1 MGIDSDDRF
10 LLYGIGMNDVHQKEV
25 KESIVHKR
33 FLPSFWEDNTMGKK
47 YHYTSPE
54 GLKGI
59 METRTFFF
67 TDSQFLN
74 DFREKININDELHE
88 FWKTSRKQYKKEFR
102 ELLYKIRVEE
112 YEDSGFSYIFDH
124 SETKCRYFVF
134 SLSTDND
141 SLTMWKYYTKNN
153 SYNGYCVGLFDIA
166 LTDEWIDG
174 ISGVTVISSKVE
186 YYSQDKQRIIQTVVD
201 RLYTIWKS
209 YEFSDL
215 LNEKIQKE
223 FRSWLSVEALFF
235 KDECFADE
243 REARYVAIAPVE
255 SLCDLQYTTYKGYT
269 YKMYDFRFVNG
280 ILTPYIKMPFLDW
293 NQETCWAIDY
303 IGIGPSENAAQKEA
317 GLRQF
322 IRSLDY
328 NLEKCFIAKSKIPVR
343 Y

>member
-1 MGIDSDDRF
+1 MGIDSDDR
-10 LLYGIGMNDVHQKEV
+10 LLFSGTGMNDTHQKKVRERIAD
-25 KESIVHKR
+25 KH
-33 FLPSFWEDNTMGKK
+33 FLSNFFYDNTASKK

-74 DFREKININDELHE
+74 DFREKININDELGD
-88 FWKTSRKQYKKEFR
+88 FWVASKKKYEKEFSD
-102 ELLYKIRVEE
+102 LLRKIRVEE
-112 YEDSGFSYIFDH
+112 YEDSGFSYNFDH
-124 SETKCRYFVF
+124 SDTKCRYFVF

-141 SLTMWKYYTKNN
+141 SLTMWKYYAKNS
-153 SYNGYCVGLFDIA
+153 SYNGYCIGLFDAA
-166 LTDEWIDG
+166 LTDEWIDRV
-174 ISGVTVISSKVE
+174 SGVTVISSQVE
-186 YYSQDKQRIIQTVVD
+186 YYSENKQRIIQKAVD
-201 RLYTIWKS
+201 RLYAIWKS
-209 YEFSDL
+209 YEISDL

-223 FRSWLSVEALFF
+223 FISWLSVEALFF

-243 REARYVAIAPVE
+243 RETRYVAIAPVD
-255 SLCDLQYTTYKGYT
+255 SLRDLQYTYKGRT

-280 ILTPYIKMPFLDW
+280 VLTPYIKMPFSDW
-293 NQETCWAIDY
+293 NRDTCWAIDY
-303 IGIGPSENAAQKEA
+303 IGIGPSANADQKEA

-328 NLEKCFIAKSKIPVR
+328 ELETCFIAKSKIPVR

>member
-1 MGIDSDDRF
+1 MGIDSDDR
-10 LLYGIGMNDVHQKEV
+10 LLLHGTGMNDAHQKKVRERIAS
-25 KESIVHKR
+25 KH
-33 FLPSFWEDNTMGKK
+33 FLSDFFYDNTTSKK

-74 DFREKININDELHE
+74 DFREKININDELGE
-88 FWKTSRKQYKKEFR
+88 FWTVSRKRYEKEFSD
-102 ELLYKIRVEE
+102 LLRKIRVEE
-112 YEDSGFSYIFDH
+112 YEDSGFSYNFDH

-134 SLSTDND
+134 SLSMDKD
-141 SLTMWKYYTKNN
+141 SLTMWKYYAKNS
-153 SYNGYCVGLFDIA
+153 SYNGYCIGLFDAA
-166 LTDEWIDG
+166 LTDEWIDRV
-174 ISGVTVISSKVE
+174 SGVTVISSQVE
-186 YYSQDKQRIIQTVVD
+186 YYPEDKQRIIQKAVD
-201 RLYTIWKS
+201 RLYAIWKS

-223 FRSWLSVEALFF
+223 FRAWLSVEALFF

-243 REARYVAIAPVE
+243 RETRYVAIAPVD
-255 SLCDLQYTTYKGYT
+255 SLRDLQYTYKGHT

-280 ILTPYIKMPFLDW
+280 VLTPYIKMPFLDW
-293 NQETCWAIDY
+293 NQDTCWAIDY
-303 IGIGPSENAAQKEA
+303 IGIGPSANADQKEA

-328 NLEKCFIAKSKIPVR
+328 ELETCFIAKSKIPVR

>member
-1 MGIDSDDRF
+1 MGVDSDDRL
-10 LLYGIGMNDVHQKEV
+10 LLYGTGMNDAHQRKV
-25 KESIVHKR
+25 KERIINKR
-33 FLPSFWEDNTMGKK
+33 FLPGFWGDNTASKK

-74 DFREKININDELHE
+74 DFREKININDELGE
-88 FWKTSRKQYKKEFR
+88 FWIASRKQYEKEFSD
-102 ELLYKIRVEE
+102 LLRKIRVEE
-112 YEDSGFSYIFDH
+112 YEDSGFSYNFDH

-134 SLSTDND
+134 SLSTDSD
-141 SLTMWKYYTKNN
+141 SLTMWKYYAKNSN
-153 SYNGYCVGLFDIA
+153 YNGYCIGLFDPA
-166 LTDEWIDG
+166 LTDEWIDRV
-174 ISGVTVISSKVE
+174 SGVTVISSQVE
-186 YYSQDKQRIIQTVVD
+186 YYSEDKQCIIRKAVD
-201 RLYTIWKS
+201 RLYAIWKS
-209 YEFSDL
+209 YEISDL

-223 FRSWLSVEALFF
+223 FRAWLSVEALFF

-243 REARYVAIAPVE
+243 RETRYVAIAPVD
-255 SLCDLQYTTYKGYT
+255 SLRDLQYSYMGRT

-280 ILTPYIKMPFLDW
+280 VLTPYIKMPFLDW
-293 NQETCWAIDY
+293 NRETCWAIDY
-303 IGIGPSENAAQKEA
+303 IGIGPSDNAVQKEA

-328 NLEKCFIAKSKIPVR
+328 KLEKSFIAKSKIPVR